1 MTKKL
6 KGTGFYD
13 TDTTQNKQEPKPKPK
28 PKPVIHKGSK
38 YGSVR
43 KK

>member
-6 KGTGFYD
+6 KGSGLYD
-13 TDTTQNKQEPKPKPK
+13 TARPQKIKPKPK

-43 KK
+43 GK